1 MSIAVGQ
8 TAPDFTLMNQEK
20 KEVKLSDFA
29 GKKNVV
35 LVWYPLDWSP
45 TCTNEH
51 MCFVNDMRSFET
63 LDAEVLGVSV
73 DSVWSHKAYA
83 EKMGIK
89 YSLLAD
95 FHPRGAMSEK
105 YGIYLADKGITALKE
120 QAGTVWLTMGPRLSA
135 SAWTVLVVGTA
146 VLMSRLTNE
155 TVLPTHAVDKYF
167 VMMNGVTGAA
177 IFLSI
182 FAIVAGLRIWR
193 RSEIRVISKVKFSL
207 VAAACLFLTWFS
219 VHWHVIGPAHRF

>member
-1 MSIAVGQ
+1 MSIAIGQ
-8 TAPDFTLMNQEK
+8 TAPDFSLMNQDK

-29 GKKNVV
+29 EKKNVV

-51 MCFVNDMRSFET
+51 ACMVNEMRLFET

-73 DSVWSHKAYA
+73 DSTWSHKAYA

-105 YGIYLADKGITALKE
+105 YGVYLADKGITGRAIAIVNKAGKVAWFKNYDIPVVPDLKE
-120 QAGTVWLTMGPRLSA
+120 
-135 SAWTVLVVGTA
+135 
-146 VLMSRLTNE
+146 
-155 TVLPTHAVDKYF
+155 
-167 VMMNGVTGAA
+167 
-177 IFLSI
+177 
-182 FAIVAGLRIWR
+182 
-193 RSEIRVISKVKFSL
+193 
-207 VAAACLFLTWFS
+207 VAAALQQVKT
-219 VHWHVIGPAHRF
+219 ATA

>member
-29 GKKNVV
+29 GKNNVV
-35 LVWYPLDWSP
+35 LVFYPLDWSP
-45 TCTNEH
+45 TCTTEH
-51 MCFVNDMRSFET
+51 ACMVNDKRTFDT

-95 FHPRGAMSEK
+95 FQPRGAMSEK
-105 YGIYLADKGITALKE
+105 YGVYLPEKGITGRSIVIINKDGKVAWVKHYDIPVVPDVQEVATALQQVK
-120 QAGTVWLTMGPRLSA
+120 
-135 SAWTVLVVGTA
+135 TA
-146 VLMSRLTNE
+146 T
-155 TVLPTHAVDKYF
+155 A
-167 VMMNGVTGAA
+167 
-177 IFLSI
+177 
-182 FAIVAGLRIWR
+182 
-193 RSEIRVISKVKFSL
+193 
-207 VAAACLFLTWFS
+207 
-219 VHWHVIGPAHRF
+219 

>member
-8 TAPDFTLMNQEK
+8 KAPDFTLQDQNK

-29 GKKNVV
+29 GKKKVV
-35 LVWYPLDWSP
+35 LVFYPLDWSP

-51 MCFVNDMRSFET
+51 ACFVNDMRNFET

-95 FHPRGAMSEK
+95 FHPKGAMSEK
-105 YGIYLADKGITALKE
+105 YGVYMGDKGITGRAIATLFLAVMVAVSLRQSE
-120 QAGTVWLTMGPRLSA
+120 SA
-135 SAWTVLVVGTA
+135 AA
-146 VLMSRLTNE
+146 VSSP
-155 TVLPTHAVDKYF
+155 V
-167 VMMNGVTGAA
+167 VMMNGKRARRC
-177 IFLSI
+177 
-182 FAIVAGLRIWR
+182 VARMRSCTFCPSRCWR
-193 RSEIRVISKVKFSL
+193 
-207 VAAACLFLTWFS
+207 
-219 VHWHVIGPAHRF
+219 